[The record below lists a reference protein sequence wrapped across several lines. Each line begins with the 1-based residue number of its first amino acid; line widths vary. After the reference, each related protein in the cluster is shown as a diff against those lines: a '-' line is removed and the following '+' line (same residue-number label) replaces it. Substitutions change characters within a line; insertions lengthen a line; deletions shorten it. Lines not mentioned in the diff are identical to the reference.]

1 MRSGGSRPPSFIR
14 MTGIHTRN
22 SAKMPRGPLMP
33 SDKKYDDFFAE
44 TTTDDSALAVKVGLD
59 SLAAPG

>member
-1 MRSGGSRPPSFIR
+1 
-14 MTGIHTRN
+14 
-22 SAKMPRGPLMP
+22 MP